1 MTDTAQERAL
11 RNHRKRLRERGMARF
26 DVLGLDVDRK
36 LIRSLARRL
45 AADDPAAGSIR
56 ATLSRALAPEESARG
71 GILAGLRR
79 SPLVGVDLDV
89 TRERTR
95 GRKVVL

>member
-1 MTDTAQERAL
+1 MTDTAQGRAL

-45 AADDPAAGSIR
+45 AADDPAARSIR